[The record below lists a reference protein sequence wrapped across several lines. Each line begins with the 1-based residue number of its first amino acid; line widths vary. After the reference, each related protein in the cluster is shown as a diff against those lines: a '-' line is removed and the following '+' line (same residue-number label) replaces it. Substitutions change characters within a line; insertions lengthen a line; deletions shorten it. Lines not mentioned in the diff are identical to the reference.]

1 MTSVIYFH
9 HQGQS
14 YPIAIQRQ
22 RRKDLR
28 LRIKRSGAWTA
39 VLPQRMPLSVLEAF
53 LEDRRS
59 EISVAIEKALAF
71 KARVPAYT
79 FQAGEILRLGGKAFQ
94 ISHAGLKAGYGI
106 KAVVDEDLQEIR
118 LMPGRKSA
126 GTTGVPF
133 EAMAAKAVE
142 AAAVAYGHIWLSERV
157 RYFSKRMNLMPD
169 SVKVGRAK
177 GRYGSC
183 SSKGSLNFC
192 WRLLLAPAFVADYIV
207 VHELAHLAQM
217 NHSKAF
223 YDIVAKE
230 MPDYPQ
236 AQSWLKNNSP
246 LLEWPVT
253 T

>member
-1 MTSVIYFH
+1 MASVIYFH
-9 HQGQS
+9 YQGQS

-28 LRIKRSGAWTA
+28 LRIKRSGEWTA
-39 VLPQRMPLSVLEAF
+39 VLPLRMPLSVLEVF

-59 EISVAIEKALAF
+59 EISVAIEKSSAF
-71 KARVPAYT
+71 KARVPTYT
-79 FQAGEILRLGGKAFQ
+79 FQAGEMMMLGGRAFQ
-94 ISHAGLKAGYGI
+94 IVHSGLKTGYSI
-106 KAVVDEDLQEIR
+106 KAVVDEGLHEIR
-118 LMPGRKSA
+118 LMPGRKVSGKA
-126 GTTGVPF
+126 GVSF
-133 EAMAAKAVE
+133 ESLAAEAVE
-142 AAAVAYGHIWLSERV
+142 AAAMAYGHVWLSERV
-157 RYFSKRMNLMPD
+157 RCYSERMKLMPG

-192 WRLLLAPAFVADYIV
+192 WRLLLAPVFVADYIV

-236 AQSWLKNNSP
+236 AQAWLKKNNP
-246 LLEWPVT
+246 LLEWPET